1 MAIARILR
9 QRLRCRS
16 SNQTHHGSAR
26 TLQSVSISHT
36 RIVEFNKRQE
46 ERQTNAQFVVCDES
60 KSSILTGSSSPGV
73 HDFAARRIDLIVV
86 ATPEGRT
93 PCRGIARGTRP
104 KMAETHW
111 NSRVRPPQDRYFL
124 DDLVRREER
133 SQILRQ
139 TGTLAVRASRVTK
152 ICTGRIDK
160 LVKYPSSKGEWERE
174 IGGWDWPHEA
184 VERVCIPHN
193 RDGELDR
200 PGFGTRGQR
209 YTPVV
214 ECASR
219 P

>member
-1 MAIARILR
+1 M
-9 QRLRCRS
+9 
-16 SNQTHHGSAR
+16 GGAR
-26 TLQSVSISHT
+26 TLQSVSVSHT

-46 ERQTNAQFVVCDES
+46 ERQTDAQCVVCDES
-60 KSSILTGSSSPGV
+60 ESSILTGSSCIS
-73 HDFAARRIDLIVV
+73 HLTNNFH
-86 ATPEGRT
+86 
-93 PCRGIARGTRP
+93 GIARGRRP

-111 NSRVRPPQDRYFL
+111 NSRVRLPQDRYIL
-124 DDLVRREER
+124 DDLVRREEVVAPRR

-139 TGTLAVRASRVTK
+139 TGSLAVPASRVTK
-152 ICTGRIDK
+152 ICTGRVDQ

-174 IGGWDWPHEA
+174 IG
-184 VERVCIPHN
+184 RVCIPHN